1 MCTAAMDAVDVL
13 DSDHRALASVG
24 WKPGNA
30 GHLHRMERMD
40 QPIDQSAMHRIREQ
54 RLGALM
60 ARLAQRDQA
69 ALAELYMVGAEPG
82 AVVPTKPTPW
92 YIVWH
97 CAPCATSTQHRT

>member
-13 DSDHRALASVG
+13 DSDHRALASAG

-40 QPIDQSAMHRIREQ
+40 QPIDQLAMHRIREQ

-60 ARLAQRDQA
+60 ARLAQGDQA
-69 ALAELYMVGAEPG
+69 ALAELDDE
-82 AVVPTKPTPW
+82 TN
-92 YIVWH
+92 
-97 CAPCATSTQHRT
+97 APVYSLALRILRDQHAA